1 MLLAKAEYRNEK
13 CPSALN
19 NQKNK
24 TDKTNETTVFKT
36 LDIRRKRVVT
46 NQVSSTSAQ
55 VDCLKRDSK
64 PWHTEEE
71 SRWNLAKSMN

>member
-1 MLLAKAEYRNEK
+1 MPFCLKQ
-13 CPSALN
+13 P
-19 NQKNK
+19 KNK

-36 LDIRRKRVVT
+36 LDIRRERVVT

-71 SRWNLAKSMN
+71 ARWNLANSMN